1 MGYRSDLSYSE
12 RGAAHSFTYRNSFAN
27 PAASQTAGFAART
40 EFAELGSRAQATV
53 GYTCR

>member
-12 RGAAHSFTYRNSFAN
+12 RGAAHSFTYRNSFAD

-40 EFAELGSRAQATV
+40 EFAESGFGKEAPGFAAR
-53 GYTCR
+53 R

>member
-12 RGAAHSFTYRNSFAN
+12 RGAAHSFTYRNSFAD

-40 EFAELGSRAQATV
+40 EFAEPGSGKEAA
-53 GYTCR
+53 GSATCR